1 MSIVVFY
8 QMPPEDGV
16 IEVLSNLLVGCGF
29 QDDKNQIGVT
39 VPVIAGHPLFEEGI
53 SEGGADRNFPK
64 VGVEW
69 VTDMRTEYIG
79 QGYERFRPGN
89 NFRARMDS
97 YKKHLQDTRRMSQ
110 DKVIDKLIN
119 SKLVEKFHHL
129 VESQIVIAGFASGGA
144 GRKTSRW
151 MYEAVDACIA
161 PLMMDLQEL
170 YPGISVKTNPTHEV
184 NLVTDDY
191 GTRLYGFEIPI
202 NIVQYRV
209 TIRSVPDYLNPEIKG
224 FDVHLVNS
232 RTRFMGEFG
241 LSTYGQGEYNGYFKG

>member
-1 MSIVVFY
+1 MALVVFY
-8 QMPPEDGV
+8 QMPPEDGT
-16 IEVLSNLLVGCGF
+16 IEVLTKLLEDCGF
-29 QDDKNQIGVT
+29 KDDSNQIGVT

-64 VGVEW
+64 IGVEW

-79 QGYERFRPGN
+79 QGYERFRPGE
-89 NFRARMDS
+89 NFKAKMNS
-97 YKKHLQDTRRMSQ
+97 YKTYLQDKRRMSQ
-110 DKVIDKLIN
+110 DSIIDKLTT

-129 VESQIVIAGFASGGA
+129 VESQIVIAGFSSGGS
-144 GRKTSRW
+144 GRKTSKW
-151 MYEAVDACIA
+151 MYEAVDGCIA

-170 YPGISVKTNPTHEV
+170 YPGISVKTNSHHEV

-191 GTRLYGFEIPI
+191 GTRLWGFEIPI

-232 RTRFMGEFG
+232 RTKFMGDFG
-241 LSTYGQGEYNGYFKG
+241 LETYGQGEYKGHFKG